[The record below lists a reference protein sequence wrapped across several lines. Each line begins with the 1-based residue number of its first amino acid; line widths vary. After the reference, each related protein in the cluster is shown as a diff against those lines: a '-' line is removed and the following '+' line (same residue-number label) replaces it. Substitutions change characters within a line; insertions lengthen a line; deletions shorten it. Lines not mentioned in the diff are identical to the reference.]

1 MGNNNIVINK
11 VNGETLNVELVSF
24 FELVDT
30 GKKYLF
36 YTMNETVENG
46 LIKMYVGE
54 VLPNDTTISPE
65 MTDEEWKM
73 LKNLMRFMLTG
84 NTNSNIK
91 YLKWEG

>member
-11 VNGETLNVELVSF
+11 LNGEALNVELVSF
-24 FELVDT
+24 FELVNT

-36 YTMNETVENG
+36 YTMNETAQNG

-65 MTDEEWKM
+65 MTDEEWNM
-73 LKNLMRFMLTG
+73 LKNLMRSMLTG
-84 NTNSNIK
+84 NTDPNIK
-91 YLKWEG
+91 YLKWEA